1 MLAEEQRIYQSFAFI
16 NCKIVLSIFGE
27 KLMYNNK
34 KMVDAIDNNNG
45 IYAKRCNYKR
55 QCPCCTCLFLY
66 R

>member
-27 KLMYNNK
+27 KLMYNKK

-45 IYAKRCNYKR
+45 IYAKRC
-55 QCPCCTCLFLY
+55 TG
-66 R
+66 